1 MKLLSFFTKALVI
14 ASLSFAAMAGH
25 HMKDKEDIVTI
36 AAGNDNFS
44 TLVTAIKAAGI
55 TDILKD
61 SGPFTVFAPTNE
73 AFNALPAGTLE
84 KLLKPENKDAL
95 VQVLTYHVVEGK
107 VTAEQVV
114 GLSEA
119 TSVEGT
125 TIDISTDM
133 GSVMVEDAS
142 VVKTDIMASNG
153 VIHVIDKVI
162 LPDTLSASL

>member
-162 LPDTLSASL
+162 IPDTLSASL

>member
-1 MKLLSFFTKALVI
+1 MKLLSFFTKALII

-61 SGPFTVFAPTNE
+61 AGPFTVFAPTNE

-162 LPDTLSASL
+162 IPDTLSASL

>member
-1 MKLLSFFTKALVI
+1 MKLLSFFTKALII
-14 ASLSFAAMAGH
+14 ASLSFTAMAGH
-25 HMKDKEDIVTI
+25 HKEKEDIVTI
-36 AAGNDNFS
+36 AAGNDDFS

-55 TDILKD
+55 TGILKD
-61 SGPFTVFAPTNE
+61 AGPFTVFAPTNA
-73 AFNALPAGTLE
+73 AFDALPAGTLE

-114 GLSEA
+114 DLSEA

-133 GSVMVEDAS
+133 GKVKVENAT

-153 VIHVIDKVI
+153 VIHVIDTVI
-162 LPDTLSASL
+162 IPDTLAASL